1 MLCTACVSLPLPGP
15 AWRSLL
21 TAHRG
26 IAGPASAPLCAQHGG
41 SRAGIPWAPQPHLNP
56 FGHPTAVLLVCV
68 LPCSA
73 RLGAQG
79 VAVLPLLC
87 CVRLKV
93 RWWVGW
99 LVLFLQCITLML
111 SSHLLPAG
119 CQEAVP
125 PVQHHHIPRRPS
137 AHLLMKDAAGGR
149 LSAQL
154 SAPTGRGTTRKKG
167 KRNKQTNKQKDVLKT

>member
-1 MLCTACVSLPLPGP
+1 MYCLCQPPAAPPRLEVTARSSPGHSRPSLSPPVCTAWGEQGRDSLGP
-15 AWRSLL
+15 AAPPEPLWSPDSCAAGLCSALL
-21 TAHRG
+21 S
-26 IAGPASAPLCAQHGG
+26 PAGG
-41 SRAGIPWAPQPHLNP
+41 SGGGRAAP
-56 FGHPTAVLLVCV
+56 ALLREAEGDV
-68 LPCSA
+68 
-73 RLGAQG
+73 
-79 VAVLPLLC
+79 
-87 CVRLKV
+87 
-93 RWWVGW
+93 VGW
-99 LVLFLQCITLML
+99 LVGAVLQCITLML

-167 KRNKQTNKQKDVLKT
+167 KRNKQTNKKTF